1 VSCWALIE
9 GLDYGQHFTLGE
21 YSDGNLGADSDVV
34 LANSNADQTSR
45 AHGRYTAEGAR
56 VIPFT
61 SRRKNG
67 ARGGSRTHMRK
78 NPRRILSPQR
88 LPFRHP
94 GIGSSSLIVQAYGH
108 PPLCFLNPFLAPLC
122 MFCVFR
128 RPAASATSLPDGE
141 W

>member
-1 VSCWALIE
+1 MLRCPCQCCKNKCATLTYGRRCESTHAPLNKASATQWKGSAAQSVQSCQLVQRLALNPCC
-9 GLDYGQHFTLGE
+9 FNRT
-21 YSDGNLGADSDVV
+21 
-34 LANSNADQTSR
+34 
-45 AHGRYTAEGAR
+45 
-56 VIPFT
+56 
-61 SRRKNG
+61 G